1 MKERNRAAA
10 KRERKNSTPRDKMP
24 ARKIS
29 HAAVIL
35 LLLLSLAAGIY
46 LILSDKK
53 LSDPSISRVK
63 VSRERIGVV
72 SVSGEIYFP
81 FTDTGFTTRRGAE
94 RIISTLESYRTDDTI
109 KAVIVRINSPG
120 GSIGAVQEIVNEI
133 ERIRKAGKPVIA
145 SIADI
150 GASGGYYVAAPAD
163 MIIANEGSIVGS
175 IGVIMASGDFSR
187 LMDKLGIKIEIIK
200 SGEYK
205 DTGSFHR
212 PLTEPETEYL
222 QEMVDDAFEQFIN
235 TVSLG
240 RDMPYDEVKDMAQG
254 QVYTGRRALELN
266 LIDDIGGFSDA
277 VKMAEELAGITDA
290 AIVRERYYD
299 IGSIIRIFSRHDI
312 HPLFPSQDKYSGI
325 SYLYTPR

>member
-1 MKERNRAAA
+1 
-10 KRERKNSTPRDKMP
+10 MP

-29 HAAVIL
+29 HAAVIFL
-35 LLLLSLAAGIY
+35 LLVSLASGIY
-46 LILSDKK
+46 LIHSDRK
-53 LSDPSISRVK
+53 LPGTSITRTRTH
-63 VSRERIGVV
+63 RERIGVV

-81 FTDTGFTTRRGAE
+81 FTDTGFTARRGAE
-94 RIISTLESYRTDDTI
+94 RIISTLENYRKDNTI
-109 KAVIVRINSPG
+109 KAVIIRINSPG

-133 ERIRKAGKPVIA
+133 ERVKAAGKPVVA
-145 SIADI
+145 SIADL
-150 GASGGYYVAAPAD
+150 GASGGYYIAAPAD

-187 LMDKLGIKIEIIK
+187 LLDKLGIQIETIK

-212 PLTEPETEYL
+212 PLTEPEKEYL
-222 QEMVDDAFEQFIN
+222 QEMVDDAFEQFVN

-240 RDMPYDEVKDMAQG
+240 RDMPYDEVLDMARG

-266 LIDDIGGFSDA
+266 LIDDIGDFSDSIA
-277 VKMAEELAGITDA
+277 IAEELAGITDA
-290 AIVRERYYD
+290 SIVRERYYD
-299 IGSIIRIFSRHDI
+299 IGSIIRLFSRHDS
-312 HPLFPSQDKYSGI
+312 HLLLPSQDKYSGI